1 MSLPQQTTLS
11 YYPPGVSLGPQVLFT
26 VVFNDLFHVGW
37 RRAPDTGLRQRPL
50 FTTGVFDWIYRQAYY
65 FLLEILTPFVFLVS
79 PSPSRQQFPVNLG
92 SNNPFRTRTLS
103 PSSTNS
109 GGRPE
114 RPKSTN
120 PFLDDADPIS
130 PQSAPSASLN
140 EQQDMTQN
148 TRDLFENLSLNP
160 APKANGSRPAPPRPE
175 RPQDGPLK
183 SRPLRP
189 TRERSEGRS
198 DDPFNIFADPPSKS
212 RPTGSSSRD
221 RERRPRPRR
230 NSESSIMERT
240 PKLLDDDDDRRRRER
255 RRRER
260 EGRDGRHRDG
270 KSRSKKGNYQLDII
284 DKLDVTSIYGTGMF
298 HHDGPFDAC
307 NPNRNRKGLRAA
319 PMQAFPKD
327 STNMALGG
335 AGPNNE
341 KLDLDRFHGRMQEG
355 YNDFAASGV
364 AENNKTEGVS
374 FDPTSRIEPVHGQ
387 TSMGLG
393 TSTFL
398 DGAPASRA
406 AVREA
411 QTEQLNG
418 GGLARKKSL
427 AQRIRGG
434 INRPSPRVL
443 SPQGAYAS
451 PGASTSPRNEKNPF
465 FQDYDDAWEKKGAR
479 INTAEDDYGMPIT
492 GRGRSSSSPKQTTA
506 ALERRHTDDRTNTG
520 VEEGKPAGGGFISRM
535 KSLRKPPQPRRRVT
549 DD

>member
-1 MSLPQQTTLS
+1 MR
-11 YYPPGVSLGPQVLFT
+11 PP
-26 VVFNDLFHVGW
+26 
-37 RRAPDTGLRQRPL
+37 
-50 FTTGVFDWIYRQAYY
+50 
-65 FLLEILTPFVFLVS
+65 
-79 PSPSRQQFPVNLG
+79 
-92 SNNPFRTRTLS
+92 
-103 PSSTNS
+103 
-109 GGRPE
+109 
-114 RPKSTN
+114 
-120 PFLDDADPIS
+120 
-130 PQSAPSASLN
+130 
-140 EQQDMTQN
+140 
-148 TRDLFENLSLNP
+148 
-160 APKANGSRPAPPRPE
+160 PPRPE
-175 RPQDGPLK
+175 RPPQDGPLK
-183 SRPLRP
+183 SRPPRP

-198 DDPFNIFADPPSKS
+198 DDPFNIFADPPNRS

-230 NSESSIMERT
+230 NSESSVMERT
-240 PKLLDDDDDRRRRER
+240 PKLLDDEDERRRRER

-260 EGRDGRHRDG
+260 EGRSKDG
-270 KSRSKKGNYQLDII
+270 KSRSKNKNYHMDII

-307 NPNRNRKGLRAA
+307 NPHRNRKGQRAT

-327 STNMALGG
+327 SSNMALGG
-335 AGPNNE
+335 AGPVSD
-341 KLDLDRFHGRMQEG
+341 KLDLDRFHGRAQEG
-355 YNDFAASGV
+355 YNDFASTGV
-364 AENNKTEGVS
+364 ADNANKEGGS
-374 FDPTSRIEPVHGQ
+374 FDPTSRIDPVHGQ
-387 TSMGLG
+387 QSMGLG

-411 QTEQLNG
+411 QTDQFNG

-479 INTAEDDYGMPIT
+479 INTAEDSIPT
-492 GRGRSSSSPKQTTA
+492 GGRVRSSSSPKQTTA
-506 ALERRHTDDRTNTG
+506 SLERRHTDDRSPTG
-520 VEEGKPAGGGFISRM
+520 LEETKPAGGGFISRM

>member
-1 MSLPQQTTLS
+1 MSAPQQATL
-11 YYPPGVSLGPQVLFT
+11 YYPPGVSLGPQ
-26 VVFNDLFHVGW
+26 
-37 RRAPDTGLRQRPL
+37 A
-50 FTTGVFDWIYRQAYY
+50 
-65 FLLEILTPFVFLVS
+65 S
-79 PSPSRQQFPVNLG
+79 PSPSSQQFPVNLG

-103 PSSTNS
+103 PSSTTS

-130 PQSAPSASLN
+130 PQSAPSVSVN
-140 EQQDMTQN
+140 GQQDMTQN

-160 APKANGSRPAPPRPE
+160 APKTNGSRPAPPRPE

-183 SRPLRP
+183 SRPPRP
-189 TRERSEGRS
+189 TRERSEGQP
-198 DDPFNIFADPPSKS
+198 DDPFDIFADPPNRSK
-212 RPTGSSSRD
+212 PTGSSSRD

-240 PKLLDDDDDRRRRER
+240 PKLLDDDDERRRRER

-260 EGRDGRHRDG
+260 EGRHKDG
-270 KSRSKKGNYQLDII
+270 KSRSKKTNYQLDII

-335 AGPNNE
+335 AGPVSD
-341 KLDLDRFHGRMQEG
+341 KLDLDRFHGRSQEG
-355 YNDFAASGV
+355 YNDFASTGV
-364 AENNKTEGVS
+364 ADNSNKEGAS
-374 FDPTSRIEPVHGQ
+374 FDPTSRIDPVHGQ
-387 TSMGLG
+387 SSMGLG

-411 QTEQLNG
+411 QTEQFSG

-443 SPQGAYAS
+443 SPQGAYAF
-451 PGASTSPRNEKNPF
+451 PDASTSPRNEKNPF

-479 INTAEDDYGMPIT
+479 INTAEDSIPAG
-492 GRGRSSSSPKQTTA
+492 GRVRSSSSPKQTTTS
-506 ALERRHTDDRTNTG
+506 LERRHTDDRSPTG
-520 VEEGKPAGGGFISRM
+520 LEESKPAGGGFISRM